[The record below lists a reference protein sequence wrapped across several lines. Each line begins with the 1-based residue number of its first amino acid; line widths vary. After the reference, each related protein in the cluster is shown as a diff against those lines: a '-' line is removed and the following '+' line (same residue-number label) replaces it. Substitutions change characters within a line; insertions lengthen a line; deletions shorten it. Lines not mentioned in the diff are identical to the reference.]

1 MIRILGRQQYGIY
14 SYFFSLISI
23 SIIPVEYGISNLII
37 RETARAESNDQAN
50 TIIGLW
56 WWSFRI
62 TLWVSLSL
70 IGIILIILYST
81 GKSWVDEYQ
90 LFTLLWGLPLILIQS
105 MIHLSSAA
113 LRGMKRIILGQVP
126 NIIIIPLLFIVFFV
140 LGSIIWPNDLS
151 PAFAMAIRLFAS
163 IIALIASII
172 FLLKNTPREIFTF
185 KPLYNKKYW
194 LLSVIPFGFSTGLNI
209 MKSHASILILG
220 FFVSPEQIAS
230 YQVAVSAA
238 AIAVLVLHSMNT
250 LLAPQ
255 FASLFANNEKRKL
268 QKLVTLSARA
278 VLSFNLVISFIFIL
292 FGKQIL
298 MIAFGAETVDA
309 YPAVLILLVGQLI
322 NSFIGSVAFLLNMTG
337 HEKDVMI
344 IVSISTV
351 LNIVLTFL
359 IAPRYGI
366 LGAAIANSASIIFD
380 QIAMFF
386 YVRKRLGIIGNALGK

>member
-1 MIRILGRQQYGIY
+1 MNENRLTKLFKNLKLTIQADNIKASLIKGGFWSLIINVISKILIFVIGILMIRILGRQQYGIY

-172 FLLKNTPREIFTF
+172 KKKKKNNPI
-185 KPLYNKKYW
+185 
-194 LLSVIPFGFSTGLNI
+194 
-209 MKSHASILILG
+209 
-220 FFVSPEQIAS
+220 
-230 YQVAVSAA
+230 
-238 AIAVLVLHSMNT
+238 
-250 LLAPQ
+250 
-255 FASLFANNEKRKL
+255 
-268 QKLVTLSARA
+268 
-278 VLSFNLVISFIFIL
+278 
-292 FGKQIL
+292 
-298 MIAFGAETVDA
+298 
-309 YPAVLILLVGQLI
+309 
-322 NSFIGSVAFLLNMTG
+322 
-337 HEKDVMI
+337 
-344 IVSISTV
+344 
-351 LNIVLTFL
+351 
-359 IAPRYGI
+359 
-366 LGAAIANSASIIFD
+366 
-380 QIAMFF
+380 
-386 YVRKRLGIIGNALGK
+386 